1 MYFSATGNNLY
12 IAKKLGGTLL
22 SIPQLI
28 KNGEYDIEDDVVG
41 IVFPVFYANSPRI
54 VREFLK
60 KVNIKADYIF
70 AIASYGSGGDQNALN
85 IQIKTL
91 KERGINVNY
100 TNSVLM
106 VDNFLPRFDMV
117 KEKKLKKD
125 SDIDGQIDKIKKDI
139 ESRKDYILSKKSF
152 GLIPGIEK
160 IAEAMV
166 KKLYIEVDEGCTN
179 CMICTQV
186 CPRGNITLTEE
197 KPVISDNCEFCLACV
212 HHCKNKVLKTN
223 KEVNKERYI
232 NPNVKLS
239 EIIKSNNVIKD

>member
-1 MYFSATGNNLY
+1 MKIMYFSATGNNLY
-12 IAKKLGGTLL
+12 IAEKLGGNLL

-28 KNGEYDIEDDVVG
+28 KNEEYDIEDDAVG
-41 IVFPVFYANSPRI
+41 IVFLVFYANSPRI

-85 IQIKTL
+85 ILIKTL

-106 VDNFLPRFDMV
+106 VDNFLPRFDMA
-117 KEKKLKKD
+117 KEKELKKD
-125 SDIDGQIDKIKKDI
+125 SDIDGQIDKIKNDI
-139 ESRKDYILSKKSF
+139 ESRKEYILSKKSF

-166 KKLYIEVDEGCTN
+166 KKLHIEVDEGCTN

-186 CPRGNITLTEE
+186 CPR
-197 KPVISDNCEFCLACV
+197 
-212 HHCKNKVLKTN
+212 
-223 KEVNKERYI
+223 
-232 NPNVKLS
+232 
-239 EIIKSNNVIKD
+239 